1 MVVGR
6 FFIFERVPFRIAM
19 MRPKRRP
26 GYGVLPYLARFV
38 ECEAM
43 AGGGRRGGEQ
53 SAQVQMGREKGDEP
67 LRRQPEDHMQ
77 VLIHPGLRLL
87 VVEAVEIIDVDRQ
100 VGIGRM
106 RAGGRR
112 KKGMILLTDPNGA

>member
-53 SAQVQMGREKGDEP
+53 SAQEQMGREKGDEP

-77 VLIHPGLRLL
+77 VLIHPSLRLL

-112 KKGMILLTDPNGA
+112 KKGMNTID